1 MLAQACDGHLLYIFS
16 AQSMAFSKSFHFQ
29 VNQLMFGEGTRE
41 RKKKKKNLYLKC
53 VLSSGIGCHS
63 LEAGFA

>member
-1 MLAQACDGHLLYIFS
+1 MLAQACDGHLLHIFS
-16 AQSMAFSKSFHFQ
+16 AQSMAFTKSFHFQ

-41 RKKKKKNLYLKC
+41 RKKKTLYLKC